1 MRAITSLNNL
11 FRRHLG
17 SIGPVSPGRAMLTG
31 AGTVSLLKWG
41 VPAATQYLRGMP
53 VNLTTTWIVAGSVL
67 TVVAVEGVFYA
78 LGNDKD
84 VKLRAACESLQTWAD
99 ELTAEDVAQ
108 LAKLL
113 DKDEAVVKGLVTSL
127 ARLEIVEE
135 KKAAAA

>member
-1 MRAITSLNNL
+1 MKAITKFNL
-11 FRRHLG
+11 LCRRSLG
-17 SIGPVSPGRAMLTG
+17 SIGPVSPGRALLTG
-31 AGTVSLLKWG
+31 AGTVSLLRWG
-41 VPAATQYLRGMP
+41 VPAATNYLRGMP
-53 VNLTTTWIVAGSVL
+53 VTLNTTWLVAG
-67 TVVAVEGVFYA
+67 TVVTVLAVEGVFYA